1 MSEFF
6 NSLPLYKKL
15 NWNHR
20 KVKSLTLIGLI
31 IGRIRSS
38 IHFSSQKVGELIQ
51 KKTKMMVILSWLL
64 VAKQK
69 LLLL

>member
-6 NSLPLYKKL
+6 NSLPLYEKL